1 MHPSFRP
8 GEVRSTRSLSQE
20 WHRAFFWIGI
30 LCALSA
36 LGAFGVIHR
45 SREKRGLHEPSLIS
59 FAAQPRGAGALPAVQ
74 IAQPR
79 LFPYSVIPGGVRSAE
94 ELRAAIAH
102 DPFVAELYAHFDL
115 SRAHVVRLTKN
126 REVYVSYRLGDRIYW
141 TKKRLL
147 LRAGETVITD
157 GKHEARTRCG
167 NRISETPVEPV
178 FQNEPKSAATDAP
191 PEIPL
196 FADNSEAL
204 PPLPLDSSP
213 VDPSVPSLPAF
224 PLPPSQPQ
232 VYNIPPPDF
241 PIIGGG
247 PPSFPNVIP
256 PPPPPVSTPEPN
268 ALSMIALGL
277 LALGTTAAVKKKRKQ
292 SNS

>member
-1 MHPSFRP
+1 M
-8 GEVRSTRSLSQE
+8 
-20 WHRAFFWIGI
+20 
-30 LCALSA
+30 
-36 LGAFGVIHR
+36 
-45 SREKRGLHEPSLIS
+45 RGLDEPYLVSS
-59 FAAQPRGAGALPAVQ
+59 GVQPRGAGTLPGVQ

-79 LFPYSVIPGGVRSAE
+79 LYPYSVIPGGIRSAQ
-94 ELRAAIAH
+94 ELRIAIAH
-102 DPFVAELYAHFDL
+102 DPVIAGLYAHFDV
-115 SRAHVVRLTKN
+115 SRARVVRLTKN

-141 TKKRLL
+141 TKKRIL

-167 NRISETPVEPV
+167 NRISETPVQPV
-178 FQNEPKSAATDAP
+178 FQNEPKGAATDAP

-196 FADNSEAL
+196 FADNSATL
-204 PPLPLDSSP
+204 PPLPLDSYP
-213 VDPSVPSLPAF
+213 VDPGVPALPAF
-224 PLPPSQPQ
+224 PSPPSQPQ

-256 PPPPPVSTPEPN
+256 PPPPPVSTPEPR
-268 ALSMIALGL
+268 ALSMLGLGL
-277 LALGTTAAVKKKRKQ
+277 LALATTAAVKKKRKQ